1 MRLLVVETLKGWD
14 DCNSRTTGYISRVAK
29 QCLGSIRV
37 TNNSFRNKT
46 HRNFQHNKSART
58 KGYIKVL
65 ACTKSPGQR
74 CKMMHHSGCS
84 YAIHEI
90 AAALESCDASSV
102 GPGSVG
108 SFK

>member
-37 TNNSFRNKT
+37 TNYSFRNKT
-46 HRNFQHNKSART
+46 HRNFQHNKNART